1 MHQELAE
8 FQGALCG
15 VLALLT
21 VVNEVLVRDL
31 VLANLGAGISISASD
46 PVNKTNFLVKSVRS
60 PGESVHGIASSAL
73 PEVLS
78 NGQVGVNGLLS
89 VDAHRVDVEN
99 QQVVTRDGL
108 LVLVDKW
115 QELIPLSVV

>member
-46 PVNKTNFLVKSVRS
+46 PVNETNFLVKSVRS
-60 PGESVHGIASSAL
+60 PGESVHGVASSAL